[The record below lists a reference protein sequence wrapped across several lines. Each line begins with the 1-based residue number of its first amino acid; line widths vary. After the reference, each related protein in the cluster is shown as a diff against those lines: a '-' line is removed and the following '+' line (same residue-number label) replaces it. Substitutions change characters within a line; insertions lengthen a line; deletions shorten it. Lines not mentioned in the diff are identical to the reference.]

1 MLIPPLL
8 RESPTFR
15 RFWAGQTVSLVG
27 DQVSLIALPLVAVLV
42 LDANAAQM
50 GYLVAAELL
59 PNLLFSLHAGAW
71 ADRRARKRQT
81 MIVTDVGRALLIG
94 SIPVAYAF
102 DARPPLFSDVNFH
115 LAAGWTGLV
124 GANGSGKSTL
134 LRLLRGELEP
144 TTGSLLRE
152 PRVQRIHLCPQEVGT
167 PGPEVESLADSS
179 AGEARKLIGLLKLEP
194 WRLGDWDPLSP
205 GER

>member
-15 RFWAGQTVSLVG
+15 RFWLGQTVSLVG

-71 ADRRARKRQT
+71 ADRRARKRH
-81 MIVTDVGRALLIG
+81 DDDRHRR
-94 SIPVAYAF
+94 
-102 DARPPLFSDVNFH
+102 RPG
-115 LAAGWTGLV
+115 AADRLDPASRTR
-124 GANGSGKSTL
+124 ST
-134 LRLLRGELEP
+134 RSRSR
-144 TTGSLLRE
+144 T
-152 PRVQRIHLCPQEVGT
+152 C
-167 PGPEVESLADSS
+167 SS
-179 AGEARKLIGLLKLEP
+179 SR
-194 WRLGDWDPLSP
+194 S
-205 GER
+205 